1 MASGFRLWPFKL
13 GHFPPIRIVVVSYR
27 CRVRGLTLI
36 EVMVAVIFLGL
47 CVSSIL
53 SCISVSSQRMRE
65 VEQRQVVLS
74 YMQSQMETLASTSR
88 KTPPA
93 ALNTT
98 TNITL
103 NGISQAVSVN
113 KKASLVVGTTDLY
126 FLDITANWNVTAS
139 KTNRS
144 QTLRLSTYV
153 RSPYG

>member
-1 MASGFRLWPFKL
+1 MASGFRLQPFKSGL
-13 GHFPPIRIVVVSYR
+13 FPPIRIVVVSHR
-27 CRVRGLTLI
+27 RLIRGLTLI

-53 SCISVSSQRMRE
+53 SCISASSQRMRE
-65 VEQRQVVLS
+65 VEQRQMVLS
-74 YMQSQMETLASTSR
+74 YMQSQMESLANSSR
-88 KTPPA
+88 RTPPA

-98 TNITL
+98 TNVTL
-103 NGISQAVSVN
+103 NGIAQAVSVN

-126 FLDITANWNVTAS
+126 FLDITASWKVTAS
-139 KTNRS
+139 KTNRA

>member
-1 MASGFRLWPFKL
+1 M
-13 GHFPPIRIVVVSYR
+13 VSYR
-27 CRVRGLTLI
+27 RFIRGLTLI
-36 EVMVAVIFLGL
+36 EVMVAVVFLGL

-74 YMQSQMETLASTSR
+74 YMQSQMENLASSSR

-93 ALNTT
+93 ALNST

-103 NGISQAVSVN
+103 NGISQAVVIT

-126 FLDITANWNVTAS
+126 FIDITANWNVTAS

>member
-1 MASGFRLWPFKL
+1 MA
-13 GHFPPIRIVVVSYR
+13 VV
-27 CRVRGLTLI
+27 
-36 EVMVAVIFLGL
+36 FLGL

-74 YMQSQMETLASTSR
+74 YMQSQMENLSNSSR
-88 KTPPA
+88 RTPPA
-93 ALNTT
+93 ALNST

-103 NGISQAVSVN
+103 NGIGQAVSVT

-126 FLDITANWNVTAS
+126 FIDITANWNVTAS
-139 KTNRS
+139 RTNRS
-144 QTLRLSTYV
+144 QSLRLSTYV

>member
-1 MASGFRLWPFKL
+1 M
-13 GHFPPIRIVVVSYR
+13 VSYR
-27 CRVRGLTLI
+27 RFIRGLTLI
-36 EVMVAVIFLGL
+36 EVMVAVVFLGL

-53 SCISVSSQRMRE
+53 SCVSVSSQRMRE

-74 YMQSQMETLASTSR
+74 YMQSQMENLSSSSR

-93 ALNTT
+93 ALNST

-103 NGISQAVSVN
+103 NGISQAVVIT

-126 FLDITANWNVTAS
+126 FIDITANWNVTAS

-144 QTLRLSTYV
+144 QILRLSTYV

>member
-1 MASGFRLWPFKL
+1 M
-13 GHFPPIRIVVVSYR
+13 VSYR

-126 FLDITANWNVTAS
+126 FLDITATWNVTAS

>member
-1 MASGFRLWPFKL
+1 M
-13 GHFPPIRIVVVSYR
+13 VSYR
-27 CRVRGLTLI
+27 RRVRGLTLI
-36 EVMVAVIFLGL
+36 EVMVAVVFLGL

-74 YMQSQMETLASTSR
+74 YMQSQMESLSNSSR
-88 KTPPA
+88 RTPPA

-98 TNITL
+98 SNISL
-103 NGISQAVSVN
+103 NGISQAVSVT
-113 KKASLVVGTTDLY
+113 KKATLVVGTTDLY
-126 FLDITANWNVTAS
+126 FIDITANWNVTAS
-139 KTNRS
+139 RTNRS

>member
-1 MASGFRLWPFKL
+1 
-13 GHFPPIRIVVVSYR
+13 
-27 CRVRGLTLI
+27 
-36 EVMVAVIFLGL
+36 
-47 CVSSIL
+47 
-53 SCISVSSQRMRE
+53 MRE

-126 FLDITANWNVTAS
+126 FLDITATWNVTAS

>member
-1 MASGFRLWPFKL
+1 M
-13 GHFPPIRIVVVSYR
+13 VSYR
-27 CRVRGLTLI
+27 RFIRGLTLI
-36 EVMVAVIFLGL
+36 EVMVAVVFLGL

-53 SCISVSSQRMRE
+53 SCVSVSSQRMRE

-74 YMQSQMETLASTSR
+74 YMQSQMENLSSSSR

-93 ALNTT
+93 ALNST

-103 NGISQAVSVN
+103 NGISQAVVIT

-126 FLDITANWNVTAS
+126 FIDITANWNVTAS